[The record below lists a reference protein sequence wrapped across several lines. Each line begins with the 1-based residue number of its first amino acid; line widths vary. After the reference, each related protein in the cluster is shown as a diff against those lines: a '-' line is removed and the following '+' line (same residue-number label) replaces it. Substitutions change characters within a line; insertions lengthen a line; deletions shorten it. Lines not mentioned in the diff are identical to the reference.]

1 MDPQPVTLAAYAA
14 EWSATLAA
22 FRKPRT
28 VETYRL
34 VLGQHW
40 LPALGPET
48 PLAAITRA
56 QVCAVLVA
64 KREAGYARTTVRHM
78 LAVLRAL
85 FYAARDVDGL
95 VARNPAARLGYLV
108 PRRHGPRR
116 SQALSR
122 ADLERLLAT
131 ARRDYPVLAVLFL
144 VLART
149 GLRLG
154 EALGLQWPDVDFA
167 RAELV
172 LTRAIDWRYRVD
184 TPKDGAGAVLPL
196 ARDACTALRIY
207 RETIPW
213 HGIPGADG
221 GGWVFHGPSG
231 RPWSRTWVRAV
242 LIRCCAEARVR
253 PIGPH
258 ALRHTFGTHLAD
270 LNVDPLA
277 IRDLLRHHSVVET
290 EGYLG
295 VRPGQRAALRR
306 LVAGRRRG

>member
-1 MDPQPVTLAAYAA
+1 MVAST
-14 EWSATLAA
+14 
-22 FRKPRT
+22 R
-28 VETYRL
+28 
-34 VLGQHW
+34 VLSG
-40 LPALGPET
+40 G
-48 PLAAITRA
+48 LAAITRA

-116 SQALSR
+116 SQALGR

-131 ARRDYPVLAVLFL
+131 ARRDYPALAVLFL

-154 EALGLQWPDVDFA
+154 EALGLQWPDVDLA
-167 RAELV
+167 RGELV
-172 LTRAIDWRYRVD
+172 LVRAIDWRHRAD
-184 TPKDGAGAVLPL
+184 TPKDGGGAVLPL
-196 ARDACTALRIY
+196 ASDAAAGLRTLAAE
-207 RETIPW
+207 R
-213 HGIPGADG
+213 AG
-221 GGWVFHGPSG
+221 GEGGVAAERTPPELGSWVFHGPSG